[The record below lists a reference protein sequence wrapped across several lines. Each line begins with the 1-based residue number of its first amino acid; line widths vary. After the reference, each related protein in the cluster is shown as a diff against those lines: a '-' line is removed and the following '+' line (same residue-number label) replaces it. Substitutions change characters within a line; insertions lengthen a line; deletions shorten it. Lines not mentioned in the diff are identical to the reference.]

1 MKKILLII
9 AVIIIANSC
18 IKETPEIYG
27 YYTITNQY
35 ENEIELKL
43 FNNGIYSDSL
53 NIATDENIEYT
64 FYDKAGIPQPP
75 PFIADSLLVI
85 FNDSVSVMHYRN
97 EEQLVERSLLLD
109 ESWTELNV
117 NEYEYRFDYV
127 FSEDD
132 YLEAVEILLGN

>member
-1 MKKILLII
+1 M
-9 AVIIIANSC
+9 NSC

-27 YYTITNQY
+27 YYTITNLC
-35 ENEIELKL
+35 EDNIEIKL
-43 FNNGIYSDSL
+43 YNVGVLSDSM
-53 NIATDENIEYT
+53 NIASGDSLEYT
-64 FYDKAGIPQPP
+64 FYDKAGVPQPP

-109 ESWTELNV
+109 KSWTEVTV

-132 YLEAVEILLGN
+132 YLEAAEIISIY